1 MSQTSQAQ
9 TSKPPG
15 QGRPG
20 QGRPGQGRP
29 GQGRPGGRPGQ
40 GRPRRERKPIVEPE
54 WIPKTI
60 LGKKVASGEIS
71 SMEEIL
77 SQGLRIQEAGI
88 IKKLVPDLETKVFDV
103 GIIQKMTPNG
113 QSTSFK
119 ALVAAGNKNG
129 WLGIGMGKSKQMR
142 VAIEKAN
149 NAAYINVSPIKLGCG
164 SWECRCDQKHSVPF
178 KVKGRGG
185 SVTIE
190 ILPGPRGLGL
200 VAGGKIR
207 DLLQLAGLKDAWT
220 TAKGSTSTM
229 GSTSKA
235 LLNCLRQT
243 FSQG

>member
-1 MSQTSQAQ
+1 MSLAKSRN
-9 TSKPPG
+9 SSGPPQSRNSSG
-15 QGRPG
+15 PPRSRNSSGP
-20 QGRPGQGRP
+20 
-29 GQGRPGGRPGQ
+29 
-40 GRPRRERKPIVEPE
+40 PRRRYQKEEEV
-54 WIPKTI
+54 WIPKTSI
-60 LGKKVASGEIS
+60 GKRVIAGEIN

-77 SQGLRIQEAGI
+77 SKGLRIQEAGI
-88 IKKLVPDLETKVFDV
+88 VKKLLPDLKTEVIDV

-113 QSTSFK
+113 QSTRFK
-119 ALVAAGNKNG
+119 ALVAAGNENG

-142 VAIEKAN
+142 IAIEKAN
-149 NAAYINVSPIKLGCG
+149 NAAYLNVSPVKLGCG

-178 KVKGRGG
+178 KVKGKGG

-220 TAKGSTSTM
+220 TAKGSTATM
-229 GSTSKA
+229 NSTSKA